1 MKDASIIISEQ
12 SVKEIVNNISS
23 SKEEIKKSFDR
34 INKLVSNVSEFE
46 WWVGTS
52 SDAFVQKH
60 QELAQNYPK
69 IDAKLQSYIDFLNK
83 VVADH
88 QAQENTLKTN
98 IANSDGIL
106 DM

>member
-12 SVKEIVNNISS
+12 SVKEVVNNINS
-23 SKEEIKKSFDR
+23 SKEEIKKSFER
-34 INKLVSNVSEFE
+34 IEKLVGNISEFE

-52 SDAFVQKH
+52 ADAFVAKH
-60 QELAQNYPK
+60 KELSQNYPK

-88 QAQENTLKTN
+88 QAQENALKSD
-98 IANSDGIL
+98 IQNSNGIL